1 MMHSNT
7 SWKGQGIR
15 HLTGSL
21 RTSCDGAS
29 PVAVALGAF
38 VFNRDSV
45 ALLIAVVRFN
55 TVFGIRRH
63 RQP

>member
-1 MMHSNT
+1 
-7 SWKGQGIR
+7 
-15 HLTGSL
+15 LTGSL

>member
-1 MMHSNT
+1 M
-7 SWKGQGIR
+7 
-15 HLTGSL
+15 TGSL
-21 RTSCDGAS
+21 RTSCEGRAS

>member
-1 MMHSNT
+1 M
-7 SWKGQGIR
+7 
-15 HLTGSL
+15 TGSL
-21 RTSCDGAS
+21 RTSCEGRALWLLRQ
-29 PVAVALGAF
+29 LGAF